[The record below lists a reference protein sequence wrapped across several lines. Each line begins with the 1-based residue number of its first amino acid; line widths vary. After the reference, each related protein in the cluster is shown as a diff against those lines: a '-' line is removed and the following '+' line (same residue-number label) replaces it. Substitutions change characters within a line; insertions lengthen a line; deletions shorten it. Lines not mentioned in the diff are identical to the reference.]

1 MNLLARYIVGE
12 VLRGVAITLAA
23 LTSIVAFVD
32 TVAQLGDV
40 GTNDYG
46 FAQAAEFVALGLPAA
61 VVDVLPAAALI
72 GALLALGNLAVHREL
87 VVMRASGVAPTQ
99 LLGAVSIA
107 GLMLVVV
114 MVLLGESLAPS
125 LAAYAR
131 EMRTRAL
138 HNDVDLEG
146 GQSAWLKAGDHIL
159 NFRRQE
165 GALEFRGGVFL
176 FELGPRE
183 TLTRIA
189 RADSADVGLGSDWVL
204 KNYAETRFAYAGPD
218 RLPGRIEAE
227 RQREVHK
234 DYGLSPDL
242 LGLAV
247 VREDLLTTPG
257 LKRYI
262 AYLRSNDLDATK
274 YLVAYWLRMANTVS
288 VLLMTVLALPFVFGS
303 LRSAGAGGR
312 LVVGLVIGLAYYV
325 ASQMLAHGG
334 EVFGIDPRIV
344 AWTPTAV
351 LLLVTGVAFWRLQR
365 PG

>member
-1 MNLLARYIVGE
+1 MNLLARYLVGE
-12 VLRGVAITLAA
+12 VLRGVGLTLAV
-23 LTSIVAFVD
+23 LTAIVGFVD
-32 TVAQLGDV
+32 MVAQLGDV

-46 FAQAAEFVALGLPAA
+46 LAQAAAYVALGLPAA

-87 VVMRASGVAPTQ
+87 VVMRANGVTSIQ

-107 GLMLVVV
+107 GLVLVVL
-114 MVLLGESLAPS
+114 MILLGESLAPR
-125 LAAYAR
+125 LGAYAR

-176 FELGPRE
+176 FELGPGE
-183 TLTRIA
+183 TLAQVA
-189 RADSADVGLGSDWVL
+189 RADSADVGLGNDWVL
-204 KNYAETRFAYAGPD
+204 QNYAETRFLSD
-218 RLPGRIEAE
+218 RIKAE
-227 RQREVHK
+227 RQREVHE

-247 VREDLLTTPG
+247 VREDLLSTPG
-257 LKRYI
+257 LRRYI
-262 AYLRSNDLDATK
+262 AYLRANDLDATR
-274 YLVAYWLRMANTVS
+274 YLMAYWLRMANTVS
-288 VLLMTVLALPFVFGS
+288 VLFMTVLALPFVFGG

-312 LVVGLVIGLAYYV
+312 LLVGLVIGLTYYV

-344 AWTPTAV
+344 AWTPAAV
-351 LLLVTGVAFWRLQR
+351 LLLVTSAAILRLQR